1 MHTRPIRLTEQSLP
15 PGGDDERLLAALLR
29 GDDEAWRR
37 FHVRYAGPMRRTIVG
52 VRSRFPSSMSVED
65 VSDVYA
71 ELCLSL
77 LSEDKR
83 RLRQFEPARGI
94 PLRAWL
100 DALARNAA
108 YDFLRNRRRQPYWRL
123 LDDELA
129 DTEALVDER
138 SDPFAICCARE
149 RIGLVTSMIADLP
162 PRDQEFAALH
172 YYEGLDPAETA
183 ERLGICLST
192 VYSKNHK
199 IRARIGTLLEKRRA
213 A

>member
-1 MHTRPIRLTEQSLP
+1 MDHSSRIGPSELP
-15 PGGDDERLLAALLR
+15 RGNDDERLLAALLR
-29 GDDEAWRR
+29 GDDEAWRS
-37 FHVRYAGPMRRTIVG
+37 FHARYAGPLRRTIAG

-108 YDFLRNRRRQPYWRL
+108 YDFLRNRRRQPNCRA
-123 LDDELA
+123 LDEELA
-129 DTEALVDER
+129 DNEALVDER
-138 SDPFAICCARE
+138 SDPFARCCARE
-149 RIGLVTSMIADLP
+149 RIRLVTSMIADLP

-172 YYEGLDPAETA
+172 YYEGLDPLETA

-192 VYSKNHK
+192 VYSKSHK